1 MAGKRERVSN
11 NKYNDLENK
20 SNIVK
25 QRLIN
30 FYQIYKQ
37 QKCSTFFNW
46 NPEKCTICNDFLSK
60 KIKGVDHVKKIDTI
74 QNCFVTLD
82 IQLDQLDMYMEKET
96 LQENVDIK
104 FILNKATKD
113 LRVIELIIESQSD
126 TRIISTKIYRN
137 KFNNFLIV
145 FNKISDHEKIKKM
158 KKQFEI
164 IDIV

>member
-1 MAGKRERVSN
+1 MAGKKERAKN

-20 SNIVK
+20 SNNVK
-25 QRLIN
+25 NRFIN
-30 FYQIYKQ
+30 IYQTPS
-37 QKCSTFFNW
+37 KCGTFFNW
-46 NPEKCTICNDFLSK
+46 NLKKCTISNNFL
-60 KIKGVDHVKKIDTI
+60 GNVEGKKIDTI
-74 QNCFVTLD
+74 QNCFVTLN
-82 IQLDQLDMYMEKET
+82 ITLDDHDLENKYMKKTT

-104 FILNKATKD
+104 FIRNKATKD

>member
-1 MAGKRERVSN
+1 MAGKRKRATN
-11 NKYNDLENK
+11 NNSKDFKNK
-20 SNIVK
+20 SS
-25 QRLIN
+25 RAEYRCIN
-30 FYQIYKQ
+30 FKQICKPLH
-37 QKCSTFFNW
+37 CSTFLNW
-46 NPEKCTICNDFLSK
+46 NPENFEICNNFLGK
-60 KIKGVDHVKKIDTI
+60 VEGVEHVKVIDTI
-74 QNCFVTLD
+74 DNCFVTLD